1 LKAGYEEHTKT
12 TKVAQLLD
20 MDGFK
25 LMGEKELRKQMQS
38 LKKTMLRILLK
49 PTKTNQPNMNRT
61 VKTAAKLV

>member
-25 LMGEKELRKQMQS
+25 LMGELRKQLQTFTEEEHFANIAETHENK
-38 LKKTMLRILLK
+38 LAKYE
-49 PTKTNQPNMNRT
+49 MNS
-61 VKTAAKLV
+61 